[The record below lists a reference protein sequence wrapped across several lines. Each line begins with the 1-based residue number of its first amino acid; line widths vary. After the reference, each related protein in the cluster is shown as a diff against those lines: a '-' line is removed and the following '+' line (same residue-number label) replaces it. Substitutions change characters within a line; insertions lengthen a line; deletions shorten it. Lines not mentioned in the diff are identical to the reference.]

1 LSGDGVNGMTT
12 PTKLW
17 KKLTRRLGRDS
28 NPLRRRSDVI
38 DAWLVPVAV
47 VVFLAICPLVLTLT
61 GSWMRAANAS
71 ERQAQATWHSVTATL
86 LQPVAGPQQA
96 AHGQNSWSTWTPAR
110 WTENG
115 ALRTADVPARSGS
128 TAGSKVTVWLDPAG
142 RVHMPPL
149 TTSQASD
156 RVVIARVIA
165 LAVLAVLLAIM
176 TLVARRVLD
185 RRRLAGWESAW
196 LSVGPTWSRHR

>member
-1 LSGDGVNGMTT
+1 M
-12 PTKLW
+12 W

-47 VVFLAICPLVLTLT
+47 VIFLAMCPVVLTLT
-61 GSWMRAANAS
+61 GSWMRAATAS
-71 ERQAQATWHSVTATL
+71 ERQAQTNWHSVTATL

-96 AHGQNSWSTWTPAR
+96 AHGTNSWMTWTPAH
-110 WTENG
+110 WTANG
-115 ALRTADVPARSGS
+115 VPRTAAVPAASGS

-142 RVHMPPL
+142 RVHLPPL
-149 TTSQASD
+149 TKSQASD
-156 RVVIARVIA
+156 RVTVARVIA
-165 LAVLAVLLAIM
+165 VAVLAVLLAIM
-176 TLVARRVLD
+176 TVVARRLLD

-196 LSVGPTWSRHR
+196 LSVGPTWTRHR